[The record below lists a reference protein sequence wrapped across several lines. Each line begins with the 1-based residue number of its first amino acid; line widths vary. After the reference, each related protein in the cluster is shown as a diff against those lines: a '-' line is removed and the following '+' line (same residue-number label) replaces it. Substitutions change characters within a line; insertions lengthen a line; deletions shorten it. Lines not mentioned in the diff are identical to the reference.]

1 MRKKMSAFQEED
13 GSSGE
18 SVVAEQQ
25 VSNLWWKIFNKTIKC
40 MRLRVVVGDFKI
52 LSNKSAI
59 SD

>member
-1 MRKKMSAFQEED
+1 MSAFQEED

-40 MRLRVVVGDFKI
+40 MSLRVVVGDFKI